1 MGSMAPPDRRR
12 PPYLHV
18 PGPSARGRAFT
29 INTAAATAPHQLRF
43 PLTTSR
49 LPLSACRDRPTAVT
63 SSSPDAADSTPPSND
78 AGNADS
84 IGYST
89 PPSNDAG
96 NADSIGNSY
105 HTSNAD
111 SIGNSYHTS
120 NADSIGNSYHYRTV
134 DSNANSNGTS
144 MTSQATTVF
153 SIQSRS

>member
-84 IGYST
+84 IG
-89 PPSNDAG
+89 
-96 NADSIGNSY
+96 NSY

>member
-84 IGYST
+84 IG
-89 PPSNDAG
+89 
-96 NADSIGNSY
+96 
-105 HTSNAD
+105 
-111 SIGNSYHTS
+111 NSYHTS